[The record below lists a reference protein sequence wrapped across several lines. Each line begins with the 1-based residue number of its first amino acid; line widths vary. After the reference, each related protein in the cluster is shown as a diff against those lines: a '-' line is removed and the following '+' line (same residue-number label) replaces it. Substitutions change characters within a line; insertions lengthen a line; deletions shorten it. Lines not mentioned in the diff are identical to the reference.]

1 MVFTLKEFT
10 ESTYSREPH
19 YFVIGHPIS
28 HSLSPL
34 MHQAALDHYGF
45 QEKYVAIDLQPD
57 EVNSFIAWCSR
68 PQFRGC
74 NITLPYKQLFMDAVD
89 EVTAQARKIG
99 AINTIVKEKERL
111 IGHNTDIYGFLKPLE
126 PFRNELDGRE
136 ALIFGTG
143 GASRAVVTALFEIGI
158 RKVWL
163 VSRNPLAV
171 SNDHPDVEI
180 ISYDQWTAV
189 MDPVSI
195 VVNSTPL
202 GMHPATDRS
211 PVRESEISWLL
222 DRICYDLIYNPLHT
236 KFLRESQDLAL
247 QCIGGLEMFIHQ
259 GSRSFQ
265 LWTGREFPY
274 QKIETKLLSFFS
286 DHA

>member
-1 MVFTLKEFT
+1 MVFTFKEFT
-10 ESTYSREPH
+10 ETTYSREPH

-34 MHQAALDHYGF
+34 MHQTALDHHGLPGRYA
-45 QEKYVAIDLQPD
+45 AIDLRPD
-57 EVNSFIAWCSR
+57 EVNTFIAWCNR

-89 EVTAQARKIG
+89 DVTDQARKIG
-99 AINTIVKEKERL
+99 AINTIVKEEDLL

-126 PFRNELDGRE
+126 PFRDELDGRE

-143 GASRAVVTALFEIGI
+143 GASRAVVAALFEVGI

-163 VSRNPLAV
+163 VSRNPVAAP
-171 SNDHPDVEI
+171 NENADVEI

-202 GMHPATDRS
+202 GMHPATDAS
-211 PVRESEISWLL
+211 PVRESEVSWIEGI
-222 DRICYDLIYNPLHT
+222 ICYDLIYNPLHT
-236 KFLRESQDLAL
+236 KFLRDSYGLSSKS
-247 QCIGGLEMFIHQ
+247 IGGLEMFIHQ

-265 LWTGREFPY
+265 LWTGCEFPY
-274 QKIETKLLSFFS
+274 QKIETELLSHFS
-286 DHA
+286 DNA